1 MNENKNPVKEFLTGF
16 EDGMRQSR
24 SAARMEKAERIALYI
39 LLAAFGI
46 LVFGTVAVPTVL
58 ACFYHT
64 WKWLLLYPGCLLVIV
79 IYASA
84 TSRKK

>member
-1 MNENKNPVKEFLTGF
+1 MDKNKNPVKEFLNGF

-46 LVFGTVAVPTVL
+46 LIFGTVVVPTVL
-58 ACFYHT
+58 AYFYHT

-84 TSRKK
+84 TSKKK